1 MEFVIIGGDAAGMSA
16 ASRAKRLRP
25 DLKVTV
31 LEKTT
36 YVSYSACGMPYNIAD
51 PKRKIED
58 LVVRGADI
66 FREKQDIHLLTGHCA
81 KAIDRINKTVISTSL
96 KGKNFEF
103 SFDKLLIA
111 TGASPIMP
119 DLPGFNLSG
128 VMQLKN
134 LDDGRKIKQF
144 IKLNRVKKSVVIG
157 MGFIALE
164 MVEALRAL
172 LNHDLFFCHGW
183 MKRWLPW

>member
-31 LEKTT
+31 LEKITDA
-36 YVSYSACGMPYNIAD
+36 SYSACGMPYNIAD

-58 LVVRGADI
+58 L
-66 FREKQDIHLLTGHCA
+66 REKQDIHLLTGHCA
-81 KAIDRINKTVISTSL
+81 KAIDRINKTVIGTSL

-119 DLPGFNLSG
+119 DLPGFNLPG
-128 VMQLKN
+128 VLQLKTSMTEE
-134 LDDGRKIKQF
+134 R
-144 IKLNRVKKSVVIG
+144 
-157 MGFIALE
+157 
-164 MVEALRAL
+164 
-172 LNHDLFFCHGW
+172 
-183 MKRWLPW
+183 